1 MEDLIVSKYG
11 GSSIT
16 KYEDIERIKK
26 ITCDDPRRKII
37 IVSAPGKRDEKDAKI
52 TDLLIS
58 LAKDKDSS
66 LVQLIIG
73 RYKMLCPTEDANDL
87 SDLLQQR
94 LSQSLEDDKYLDS
107 LKSFG
112 EEACAKLIAKKIN
125 AQFVD
130 PRELFLVSEDYG
142 NAKILKQSE
151 EMIKKRLASKKEI
164 FVVPGFYGYTEQGN
178 IATFNR
184 GGSDLTG
191 AYIAASLNAKEYEN
205 FTDIDGICAANPDI
219 VQNPKKIDVITFDE
233 MRDLAYSGFGIFY
246 EEAIN
251 PVNKKRI
258 PVHVRSTFN
267 YPSEGTYIVHDRL
280 SDPDKPI
287 AGVAYK
293 DGFCTFDIALFG
305 LNGMI
310 GIARKI
316 LQIFEEEKIS
326 IEFITTAIDD
336 FSVIFREDQL
346 KHPFKDIRDI
356 TEKLYSL
363 MGEDASINFQE
374 HLGSLVVAGKGL
386 KEKKG
391 IFANIQQTLAEAD
404 VNIKFI
410 SKGPLERSII
420 YGINSSDTKKAV
432 NAIYNKYLR

>member
-1 MEDLIVSKYG
+1 MEDIIVSKYG

-16 KYEDIERIKK
+16 RYEDVERIKK
-26 ITCDDPRRKII
+26 ITYDDPGRKII
-37 IVSAPGKRDEKDAKI
+37 VVSAPGKRDEKDTKV
-52 TDLLIS
+52 TDLLIK

-73 RYKMLCPTEDANDL
+73 RYKMLCPTEDVNDL
-87 SDLLQQR
+87 SNLLQQR

-125 AQFVD
+125 AQFID

-151 EMIKKRLASKKEI
+151 EMIKKRLANKKEI
-164 FVVPGFYGYTEQGN
+164 FVVPGFYGYTEQGS
-178 IATFNR
+178 IATFNK

-191 AYIAASLNAKEYEN
+191 AYIAASLNVKEYEN

-219 VQNPKKIDVITFDE
+219 VQNPRKIDVITFDE
-233 MRDLAYSGFGIFY
+233 IRDLAYSGFRVFN

-251 PVNKKRI
+251 PVKRKRI
-258 PVHVRSTFN
+258 PVHVRGTFN

-280 SDPDKPI
+280 SDPNKPI
-287 AGVAYK
+287 VGVAYK
-293 DGFCTFDIALFG
+293 GGLCSFDSAVFG

-310 GIARKI
+310 GVGRKI

-326 IEFITTAIDD
+326 IEFITTGIDD

-346 KHPFKDIRDI
+346 KYPLKNIGDI

-363 MGEDASINFQE
+363 LGEDASIDFQE

-386 KEKKG
+386 KGKKG
-391 IFANIQQTLAEAD
+391 ISANIQQTLAEAD
-404 VNIKFI
+404 IHIKFI
-410 SKGPLERSII
+410 SQGPLERSII
-420 YGINSSDTKKAV
+420 YGINSSDSKKAV
-432 NAIYNKYLR
+432 NAIYDKYLR

>member
-1 MEDLIVSKYG
+1 MEDIIVSKYG

-16 KYEDIERIKK
+16 RYEDVERIKK
-26 ITCDDPRRKII
+26 ITYDDPGRKII
-37 IVSAPGKRDEKDAKI
+37 VVSAPGKRDEKDTKV
-52 TDLLIS
+52 TDLLIK

-73 RYKMLCPTEDANDL
+73 RYKMLCPTEDVNDL
-87 SDLLQQR
+87 SNLLQQR

-125 AQFVD
+125 AQFID

-151 EMIKKRLASKKEI
+151 EMIKKRLANKKEI
-164 FVVPGFYGYTEQGN
+164 FVVPGFYGYTEQGS
-178 IATFNR
+178 IATFNK

-191 AYIAASLNAKEYEN
+191 AYIAASLNVKEYEN

-219 VQNPKKIDVITFDE
+219 VQNPRKIDVITFDE
-233 MRDLAYSGFGIFY
+233 IRDLAYSGFRVFN

-251 PVNKKRI
+251 PVKRKRI
-258 PVHVRSTFN
+258 PVHVRGTFN

-280 SDPDKPI
+280 SDPNKPI
-287 AGVAYK
+287 VGVAYK
-293 DGFCTFDIALFG
+293 GGLCSFDSAVFG

-310 GIARKI
+310 GVGRKI
-316 LQIFEEEKIS
+316 LQIFEEEGIS
-326 IEFITTAIDD
+326 IEFITTGIDD

-346 KHPFKDIRDI
+346 KYPLKNIGDI

-363 MGEDASINFQE
+363 LGEDASIDFQE

-386 KEKKG
+386 KGKKG
-391 IFANIQQTLAEAD
+391 ISANIQQTLAEAD
-404 VNIKFI
+404 IHIKFI
-410 SKGPLERSII
+410 SQGPLERSII
-420 YGINSSDTKKAV
+420 YGINSSDSKKAV
-432 NAIYNKYLR
+432 NAIYDKYLR